1 MRLACSLA
9 DHKCPKPECP
19 MNTSS
24 TDQLSNKILSS
35 FFSTYPFHRFM
46 IKYFDPRIISMR
58 RHYHQCRT
66 DHLIHFCQAI
76 YALVDQLVSSRPWI
90 VGHWWVCFP
99 VPILYVVFNVSYWA
113 GGGTNEVSLN
123 QRE

>member
-1 MRLACSLA
+1 VGIYRSL
-9 DHKCPKPECP
+9 
-19 MNTSS
+19 
-24 TDQLSNKILSS
+24 TDTQAAQFLFCEYINPN
-35 FFSTYPFHRFM
+35 FFAV
-46 IKYFDPRIISMR
+46 
-58 RHYHQCRT
+58 QGRT

-123 QRE
+123 QRD